1 MPIGKSYNKKF
12 GIKSGR
18 SSAKKGSIA
27 RRSPDKSVK
36 HRSSNVGKG
45 IFRNLDP
52 RSNYWRQHH
61 LLNNARSAIYI
72 MFTRKLKPRTAK
84 HAFMGG

>member
-18 SSAKKGSIA
+18 SSAKKGSIV
-27 RRSPDKSVK
+27 RRNPDKSVK
-36 HRSSNVGKG
+36 RKSSNVGKG

-52 RSNYWRQHH
+52 STN
-61 LLNNARSAIYI
+61 
-72 MFTRKLKPRTAK
+72 
-84 HAFMGG
+84 